1 MSEFQRARTSRI
13 GTDWNQ
19 EGESRMGLL
28 NRCTL
33 PPGRCGQALLHQRQF
48 ILHVH
53 LGLVDVRAGL
63 EGYGDRRRTIGVAG
77 RRHIKQALYGI
88 QLLLDYL
95 SHILLQR
102 PSFRPGIRSEERRL
116 GRARVS
122 TSRSRWTQV
131 DEKKK
136 KKK

>member
-33 PPGRCGQALLHQRQF
+33 PPGRCGQAWLHQRQF

-77 RRHIKQALYGI
+77 RRHITQAFYAI

-95 SHILLQR
+95 SDILLQR
-102 PSFRPGIRSEERRL
+102 RSFGPGICRADREGGRRTRWL
-116 GRARVS
+116 LINRTGMKGDR
-122 TSRSRWTQV
+122 TSGV
-131 DEKKK
+131 
-136 KKK
+136 